1 MKRLSGFSL
10 MEMMTVLLIVSIVAA
25 ATAPM
30 INKKMMASRNI
41 EAGAGGGGD
50 CHWELLNNGSIAF
63 NTDNDTKSVVIGTNQ
78 VQGENPKL
86 QITTDEEGNA
96 PHIIFQRQKGNADLA
111 LRYRPMTLGLTT
123 GSVSNNSVA
132 IGIATSTNKEC
143 SVAIGTRSKE
153 DSQGKTLATEAGYN
167 SLAIGLGAQASS
179 NDSIAIGKNIQF
191 KDAHNQ
197 ISRLAIGQNI
207 KHIRDDVQ
215 SRGSIILSTLEDE
228 RNIQPWEKAIVL
240 TTGFD
245 NTDNRGYA
253 YYRDN
258 AGAQTQSALKIGVSY
273 SGTSSSAEGNN
284 NMLVGNRS
292 VTIGY
297 DAWGSGSNSVAIG
310 PYTTAYREYST
321 AMGHAARATGDQSLA
336 IGHGAVAEG
345 SHSVAIG
352 CGYKGKW
359 ANNKTVFANRTIAK
373 GSNSVAIGRGAI
385 ADQDNQIVLG
395 VKSRPDQVNIPKTT
409 VYIPG
414 DLVVD
419 GNVHLGRDPSS
430 CVYSRVRAKK
440 QKDDD
445 AEAHYSLLAHYWD
458 DGYTI
463 RSTYHKYTEDEVKAF
478 YPSDRRLK
486 NVGKAFTGGLAEL
499 KKLDLFHFTYKK
511 DKSNTPHVGVMAQ
524 DLQKVFPDAVTKGDD
539 GFLRIRMEDMFYALI
554 NAVKE
559 LANMFEEL
567 KQQEILTLQNDVKVL
582 KKENKQLQKTI
593 SDLEKQNNEILKRL
607 AKLEKQ
613 K

>member
-41 EAGAGGGGD
+41 EAGAGGGGG

-86 QITTDEEGNA
+86 QITTDEEENA
-96 PHIIFQRQKGNADLA
+96 PHIIFRRQKENADLA

-123 GSVSNNSVA
+123 GSVSDNSVA
-132 IGIATSTNKEC
+132 IGIATSTNNEC

-153 DSQGKTLATEAGYN
+153 DSQGETLATEAGYN

-191 KDAHNQ
+191 KKNDHNQ

-245 NTDNRGYA
+245 NTANRVYA
-253 YYRDN
+253 HYLDN
-258 AGAQTQSALKIGVSY
+258 ADAQTQSALIFG
-273 SGTSSSAEGNN
+273 SSTEEMN

-297 DAWGSGSNSVAIG
+297 DAWGSGSNSIAIG
-310 PYTTAYREYST
+310 PYTTAYRDYST
-321 AMGHAARATGDQSLA
+321 AIGHGARATGDQSLA

-345 SHSVAIG
+345 GYSVAIG

-395 VKSRPDQVNIPKTT
+395 VKNSPDKVSIPKTT

-419 GNVHLGRDPSS
+419 GNVHLGRDSSS
-430 CVYSRVRAKK
+430 CVYSRVRNIANNT
-440 QKDDD
+440 DT
-445 AEAHYSLLAHYWD
+445 EAHYSLLAQHPT
-458 DGYTI
+458 DGTTI
-463 RSTYHKYTEDEVKAF
+463 RSGYQKYTEKEVEAF

-511 DKSNTPHVGVMAQ
+511 DKSNTPHVGLMAQ